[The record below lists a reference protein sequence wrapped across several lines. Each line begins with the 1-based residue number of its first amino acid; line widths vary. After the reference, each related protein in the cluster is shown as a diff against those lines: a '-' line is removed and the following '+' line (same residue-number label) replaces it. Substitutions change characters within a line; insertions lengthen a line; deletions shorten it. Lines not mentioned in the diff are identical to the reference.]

1 MHLWCTCGAP
11 LVHLWCPRFKMNPP
25 KKWLWPPPLRL
36 DYWFIINWLLYP
48 FSSRNHLNYSFR
60 NISGWPT
67 GPGNCFCWTFSTT
80 QLLNVC
86 KVSEVHL
93 ISFNF
98 FLLKKHNTEWPIL
111 ISCNFLTC
119 FYWAHR
125 NQNPII
131 DTYSRTPPPPQYRPS
146 VYCQNRSHLQVPKK
160 MLVEKLSFYF
170 VITWPHALEEL
181 IKL

>member
-1 MHLWCTCGAP
+1 MALTP
-11 LVHLWCPRFKMNPP
+11 
-25 KKWLWPPPLRL
+25 PPPLRL

-48 FSSRNHLNYSFR
+48 FSSRNHLNYPNFSFR

-98 FLLKKHNTEWPIL
+98 FLLKKHNTECPIL

-131 DTYSRTPPPPQYRPS
+131 DTYSRTPPSPPIPPLRLLPEPQPS
-146 VYCQNRSHLQVPKK
+146 SSPKK
-160 MLVEKLSFYF
+160 NVSGKVKFLFYHYVAARAWGTDQI
-170 VITWPHALEEL
+170 VI
-181 IKL
+181 